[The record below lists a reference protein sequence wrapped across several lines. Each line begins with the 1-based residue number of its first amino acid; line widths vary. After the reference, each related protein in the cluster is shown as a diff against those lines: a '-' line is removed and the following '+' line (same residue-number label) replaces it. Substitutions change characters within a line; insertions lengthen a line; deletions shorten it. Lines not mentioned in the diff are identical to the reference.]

1 MLPEDSYTTT
11 TYLRMSVLLLALAT
25 EELRAHHMKS
35 AQLNWEAIFLGLS
48 EL

>member
-1 MLPEDSYTTT
+1 MLPEHSYTTT

-25 EELRAHHMKS
+25 EELRAPHVMS
-35 AQLNWEAIFLGLS
+35 AQLKWEAIFLGLS